1 VCFDITDEQ
10 SFDMMK
16 DWVEELRRNVGEGN
30 IVIAIACTKA
40 DLEGQRV
47 GIWTFLL
54 DLDFI
59 SLIKMRS
66 GSSVIEKLGSPW
78 ERYSHSCCV
87 L

>member
-1 VCFDITDEQ
+1 MCFDITDEQ

-47 GIWTFLL
+47 RIWPPFFDPCSLFLIQ
-54 DLDFI
+54 DAQR
-59 SLIKMRS
+59 LI
-66 GSSVIEKLGSPW
+66 
-78 ERYSHSCCV
+78 CD
-87 L
+87 